1 MKALLT
7 VFVLLVCAVSLA
19 SCVVIPTTTIAA
31 NSWQYYSLSV
41 STAPKTTFLVRAV
54 LTFTLST
61 TTPTVQIYA
70 QYNGNP
76 TQTSNL
82 ALNQTANSGGVYF
95 AAVVSLP
102 LLSTVNFGTFGASL
116 LRNLSNNSQFS
127 LCVAIVCRYF

>member
-61 TTPTVQIYA
+61 TTPTVQVYA

-102 LLSTVNFGTFGASL
+102 LISTVNFGTFGAP
-116 LRNLSNNSQFS
+116 
-127 LCVAIVCRYF
+127 LCFAISI